1 MGLKTITHPFA
12 PVYDENSRIL
22 IVGSFPS
29 VISREQQFYY
39 ANPRNR
45 FYRVLAELL
54 EEPVPHHP
62 EEMRHFLLKNHIA
75 VFDALASCSIRG
87 SSDASIRDAVPND
100 FSKIFASAPVRT
112 VYANGRAAHTAYEKH
127 IGPAVYLPST
137 SPANAAYD
145 LERLKEA
152 WSVILPDLLQDTSRP
167 RRRRR
172 INS

>member
-1 MGLKTITHPFA
+1 MGLNTLTHPFE

-29 VISREQQFYY
+29 VISRKQQFYY

-54 EEPVPHHP
+54 NKDVPHDP
-62 EEMRHFLLKNHIA
+62 VEMRHFLLDSHIA

-100 FSKIFASAPVRT
+100 FSSIFDTAPIRA
-112 VYANGRAAHTAYEKH
+112 VYANGRTAHTAYEKYT
-127 IGPAVYLPST
+127 GPAVYLPST

-145 LERLKEA
+145 MERLKEA
-152 WSVILPDLLQDTSRP
+152 WSVILPQLLDNACT
-167 RRRRR
+167 
-172 INS
+172 